1 MSTIISAMTTI
12 HNMMPSEG
20 YVIAG
25 LFGSIIAVAAIDFIT
40 SILPSKKVKA

>member
-1 MSTIISAMTTI
+1 MNTIISAMTTI

-20 YVIAG
+20 YVITG
-25 LFGSIIAVAAIDFIT
+25 LFGSIIVVAAIDFIT